1 MMIYEDFDGGV
12 KNYLNS
18 LRPYRSL
25 SKKEERKLLTRYK
38 LYNDIDARNKL
49 VNSNLKY
56 ACKIAS
62 SFRGR
67 GMSYLELI
75 SEANSG
81 LIDSID
87 KYDMEKDVK
96 LISYS
101 KWWIMQRMQS
111 AIEKRSR
118 MPETEFPEDNK
129 SDLDEDDINDLEPC
143 KEENNS
149 FEKSFEIDDNLVD
162 RENELKTVIS
172 GLFKNLDEREEDMVN
187 MYYGRVYGQSFTL
200 EEIGEKYGL
209 TKERVRQVIE
219 KAFKKIRSEA
229 ILSDNTFLTYKN

>member
-1 MMIYEDFDGGV
+1 MIYEDFDGGV

-101 KWWIMQRMQS
+101 KWWIMQRMQF

-118 MPETEFPEDNK
+118 IPETEFPEDNK
-129 SDLDEDDINDLEPC
+129 SDLDEDDINDLVPC

-149 FEKSFEIDDNLVD
+149 FEKSFEFDDGLVD

-172 GLFKNLDEREEDMVN
+172 GLFKNLDEREGDMVN
-187 MYYGRVYGQSFTL
+187 MYYGRLYGQSFTL
-200 EEIGEKYGL
+200 EEIGKKYGL